1 MLDAK
6 LFGVWY
12 QIMVLLLPKGS
23 LSLLVDEEE
32 EKELGFVC
40 PWSVLYRY
48 TGPCEREKCTYGTI
62 EVLQLC
68 KTD

>member
-1 MLDAK
+1 M
-6 LFGVWY
+6 VWY

-48 TGPCEREKCTYGTI
+48 TGPLEPQSFVY
-62 EVLQLC
+62 
-68 KTD
+68 